1 MPGRL
6 PSRQSPR
13 LGTIGGARHFF
24 RKAHLIVDQRQFLRF
39 ILVATFAFI
48 GMTLLQPILFPPNK
62 PIQKGAAPNAV
73 LTADIQEKQAAEK
86 LAGDKPLVENIQDAE
101 SLPDA
106 AASTKY
112 PDNEPNRLVSLGAFG
127 PDQPDKLLV
136 TLDSKGAA
144 VRRVELNARFKKN
157 DRLRYYDQETRGAYV
172 GHLDLTPHPRGS
184 EIHFVGPGT
193 PAALAGLQVG
203 DIITGVNGEPIVS
216 PSDFASKINDVK
228 SKVGSELEIQYER
241 GSENDRVA
249 GSCRVK
255 LVQKP
260 LEVIGPG
267 TELFNDPAAK
277 SPKSFLVTLRKK
289 KSAGD
294 WPELDEQLTHVN
306 WKTDE
311 RVIDGTRVV
320 EFSHEIPASVLAKL
334 EISGPLKIIKRY
346 WLPTPT
352 ALDDLEKNYHV
363 NLQIEVQNLSDK
375 PVATAMEIVGPTGT
389 NIEGWWYQ
397 NKIHGR
403 SSAVGYVAG
412 ARDVVGGSQA
422 DKFVFWGNAEIVKN
436 FLANKSEYL
445 PILTQSATE
454 NALHF
459 IGVDTMYFT
468 SALIP
473 DTSGV
478 LPGQSPPT
486 MPTPFKPY
494 SAFVHV
500 VDFPQSIRTNRSLQR
515 TTDVT
520 FRLFSDEFTIPPMS
534 TDAPDANAYRQTFL
548 LFTGP
553 KEPVLLEKYNVSKQ
567 YSVSEVV
574 TYGWFAAFSKP
585 LVSLLRFFHG
595 LVNNYGIAIVML
607 TVIVRLI
614 LMPISRKVAM
624 NAQTSAK
631 MMQTL
636 QPEIK
641 KLTERYK
648 DDMEKRMRAQQ
659 ELFAK
664 YGFNPIKQQFG
675 GCLLVFLQLPIFIG
689 LYRGL
694 SVDVALRGQPLIPG
708 LNWCSDLAAP
718 DQLMYWKD
726 WMPGFLAGETGWFG
740 PYLNLLPLITIALF
754 LIQTK
759 LFMPPPTDDQQRMAQ
774 RMMTFM
780 MIFMSV
786 MFFKVPSGLCLYFIT
801 SSIWGMIERIF
812 LPKTKTPADAQSDST
827 AARTSTGRSVQS
839 IGQT

>member
-1 MPGRL
+1 M
-6 PSRQSPR
+6 
-13 LGTIGGARHFF
+13 
-24 RKAHLIVDQRQFLRF
+24 DQRQITRF
-39 ILVATFAFI
+39 IFVSAIAFL
-48 GMTLLQPILFPPNK
+48 GMTLLQQFLFPAKK
-62 PIQKGAAPNAV
+62 PVPKGAVANNV
-73 LTADIQEKQAAEK
+73 LKPGDTAT
-86 LAGDKPLVENIQDAE
+86 QDAE
-101 SLPDA
+101 KPADPNSPNGQADDPSLVEKNPDA
-106 AASTKY
+106 TLSTEEAADTKY
-112 PDNEPNRLVSLGAFG
+112 PDSEPNRLVSLGAFG
-127 PDQPDKLLV
+127 PDQSDKLLV

-157 DRLRYYDQETRGAYV
+157 DRLRYYDQESRGAYL

-203 DIITGVNGEPIVS
+203 DIITGVNGEPNVS
-216 PSDFASKINDVK
+216 PKDFMAKIDN
-228 SKVGSELEIQYER
+228 SKVGIELEIQYDR
-241 GSENDRVA
+241 GTDTDRVSH
-249 GSCRVK
+249 SCLVK

-260 LEVIGPG
+260 LEVFGPSSEWFG
-267 TELFNDPAAK
+267 DSNSKTPE
-277 SPKSFLVTLRKK
+277 SFLVTLRKK
-289 KSAGD
+289 QLDAD

-320 EFSHEIPASVLAKL
+320 EFSHELTSVVLAKL
-334 EISGPLKIIKRY
+334 DISGPLKIIKRY
-346 WLPTPT
+346 WLPTPS

-375 PVATAMEIVGPTGT
+375 PVAASMEIVGPTGT

-403 SSAVGYVAG
+403 STAVGHVAG
-412 ARDVVGGSQA
+412 ARDIVGGRA

-436 FLANKSEYL
+436 FLSVKPEYL
-445 PILTQSATE
+445 PILESSATE
-454 NALHF
+454 NPLHF

-468 SALIP
+468 TALIP
-473 DTSGV
+473 DVNGA
-478 LPGQSPPT
+478 LPGQSPPST
-486 MPTPFKPY
+486 PTPFQPF
-494 SAFVHV
+494 SAFVHI
-500 VDFPQSIRTNRSLQR
+500 VDFPQSIRKNRSLQK

-520 FRLFSDEFTIPPMS
+520 FRLFSNEFTIPPPNAN
-534 TDAPDANAYRQTFL
+534 TPDANTYRQTFL
-548 LFTGP
+548 LFSGP
-553 KEPVLLEKYNVSKQ
+553 KEPVLLQKYDVAKQ
-567 YSVSEVV
+567 NNIREVV

-585 LVSLLRFFHG
+585 LVWLLRFFYG
-595 LVNNYGIAIVML
+595 IVNNYGIAIVML

-664 YGFNPIKQQFG
+664 HGFNPIKQQFG

-801 SSIWGMIERIF
+801 SSIWGMVERIF
-812 LPKTKTPADAQSDST
+812 LPKTKTPADAQSGST
-827 AARTSTGRSVQS
+827 SADKPASRSVQR
-839 IGQT
+839 IGQA